1 VFILD
6 QISLDL
12 CPKNIESAIFQ
23 GNIPKTDWSEKVQTA
38 IEQIS
43 PILHPSAVYDLY
55 EVKKVEDE
63 CLSLSRLDLGHIE
76 IIYIGPNA
84 VLLNPAQL
92 IVISVVTLGEK
103 IDTRIASM
111 NDAGQLLDAYIF
123 DCVGVYALLQ
133 VSHAVFHQ
141 VERLAETR
149 GLGVG
154 SVISPGALVGW
165 PLEEQG
171 RLCSLLPL
179 NRIGVRLNSS
189 GVLIPQKSVSFLVG
203 IGTSYSSK
211 KVEIPCQVCTNEGAC
226 WCKY

>member
-6 QISLDL
+6 HISLEL
-12 CPKNIESAIFQ
+12 CPKRIGSAIFQ
-23 GNIPKTDWSEKVQTA
+23 GNIPKNDWSEKVQTA
-38 IEQIS
+38 IEQIA
-43 PILHPSAVYDLY
+43 PILYPRAVYDLY

-63 CLSLSRLDLGHIE
+63 CLTLSRLDLEHNE
-76 IIYIGPNA
+76 IVYIGPNV

-92 IVISVVTLGEK
+92 IVVSVVTLGEA
-103 IDTRIASM
+103 IDARIASM
-111 NDAGQLLDAYIF
+111 NDAGQMLEAYIF

-133 VSHAVFHQ
+133 VSRAVFHE

-154 SVISPGALVGW
+154 SVISPGALAGW
-165 PLEEQG
+165 PLEEQR

-179 NRIGVRLNSS
+179 SLVGVRLNSS

-203 IGTSYSSK
+203 IGISYSSK
-211 KVEIPCQVCTNEGAC
+211 EVEIPCLVCTNEGAC